1 VVHYQSLPSKFIG
14 FQMLA
19 LLALFT
25 LSFSPVVLSLDT
37 DVALGSEPPSVVG
50 DGEVSQSVKQLTLS
64 ERYDL
69 ASVVTLVR
77 VLRTGNL
84 INPASSVGGFVVI
97 EGAAYSAELIKTWKG
112 SAKNPMGFR
121 VFFSSCVSPLE
132 IQKKYLIFAQYSV
145 EGILQAISCEDMLE
159 GPDSEK
165 AQLALQAFV
174 PPA

>member
-1 VVHYQSLPSKFIG
+1 LLPGKFKGLQII
-14 FQMLA
+14 A
-19 LLALFT
+19 LLAFFA
-25 LSFSPVVLSLDT
+25 LSFSPTVLSLDT
-37 DVALGSEPPSVVG
+37 GAELDSESPSVVS
-50 DGEVSQSVKQLTLS
+50 DDKATQPVKRLTLS
-64 ERYDL
+64 ERFDL
-69 ASVVTLVR
+69 ANVVTLVK

-84 INPASSVGGFVVI
+84 INPASSVNGFVVI
-97 EGAAYSAELIKTWKG
+97 EGAAYSAELIRTWKG